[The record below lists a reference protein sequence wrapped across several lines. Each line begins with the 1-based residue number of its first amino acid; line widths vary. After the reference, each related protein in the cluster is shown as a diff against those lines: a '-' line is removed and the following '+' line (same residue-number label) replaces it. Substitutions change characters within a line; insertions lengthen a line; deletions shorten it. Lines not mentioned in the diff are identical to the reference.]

1 MPIFVCAAGSQAIVP
16 RASLRGNY
24 PLVSSGI
31 QSNLCMED
39 GPFVDDLSVKDGG
52 FP

>member
-16 RASLRGNY
+16 RASLRGKL
-24 PLVSSGI
+24 PSGI
-31 QSNLCMED
+31 SSNLSMED